1 MAHSICNDE
10 GCICIPDCACC
21 RLCHKLVTDD
31 INCPDGNEYCITG
44 DCEYYDEIWDENE
57 LKAELEK
64 DEDKFK
70 EDV

>member
-1 MAHSICNDE
+1 MAHSICNYE
-10 GCICIPDCACC
+10 GSICIPDCACC
-21 RLCHKLVTDD
+21 RLCHKLIDDD
-31 INCPDGNEYCITG
+31 IKCPEGDEYCSIG

-70 EDV
+70 W